1 MPKYR
6 YQATDAQGKPVSG
19 EVEAAG
25 PDDARRKLADQ
36 GLDAERARLT
46 EIAETVAPVSGG
58 GRLSAEEAVEVG
70 SQLAE
75 LAKAGL
81 PLGPGLRAMAEEIR
95 LLMRGEKRRLVWL
108 SVLTFGLGALVL
120 LPFYLAST
128 SRRRRVARA
137 LERLAD
143 QLDAGTSLSAALE
156 AQGRR
161 FPRHVRGLILAG
173 IQTGRLPEALEEFVA
188 VEGAR
193 IELRRQVWL
202 ALAYPCVLVVALA
215 TLFLLAFTFLVPQFG
230 KIFEEFDA
238 ELPFATE
245 MLLWQAGPGF
255 WVVIGVP
262 VLAVAALVCLA
273 FSRGAVWLRRVL
285 YAVPLVGPVW
295 RWAGLFNFSRLMA
308 LLVGQQVPLPTALRL
323 TATGLRE
330 SDLAAACREAAEEVE
345 AGRSLSECCAEFW
358 QFPPSL
364 RPLVAWGEQTSNPA
378 AAFRAAAEMF
388 DSRVRV
394 GVTMLH
400 AVLPPIVFVLII
412 AGVFSLVGGL
422 FMPLISLIQ
431 NLT

>member
-1 MPKYR
+1 MSKYR

-19 EVEAAG
+19 EVEATGA
-25 PDDARRKLADQ
+25 DDARRKLADQ
-36 GLDAERARLT
+36 GLDAEHAQLT
-46 EIAETVAPVSGG
+46 EISERVSGA
-58 GRLSAEEAVEVG
+58 GRLSADEAVEVG

-81 PLGPGLRAMAEEIR
+81 PLAPGLRAMAEEIR
-95 LLMRGEKRRLVWL
+95 LLMRGETRRLVWL
-108 SVLTFGLGALVL
+108 GLLTIGLGAAVL

-156 AQGRR
+156 SQGRR

-173 IQTGRLPEALEEFVA
+173 IETGRLPEALEEFVA

-202 ALAYPCVLVVALA
+202 ALAYPCVLLLALA
-215 TLFLLAFTFLVPQFG
+215 ALFILAFTFLVPQFG
-230 KIFEEFDA
+230 KVFMEFGA
-238 ELPFATE
+238 ELPFATKV
-245 MLLWQAGPGF
+245 LLWQAGPGF

-262 VLAVAALVCLA
+262 VLAAAALVCLA
-273 FSRGAVWLRRVL
+273 LSRGAVWLRRMF

-295 RWAGLFNFSRLMA
+295 RWAGLFNLSRLMA
-308 LLVGQQVPLPTALRL
+308 LLLGQQVPLPSALRL

-330 SDLAAACREAAEEVE
+330 ADLAAACREAAEEVE
-345 AGRSLSECCAEFW
+345 AGRSLSECLAEFW

-364 RPLVAWGEQTSNPA
+364 RPLVAWGEQASDPA

-388 DSRVRV
+388 DGRVRV

-412 AGVFSLVGGL
+412 AGVFSLIGGL

>member
-25 PDDARRKLADQ
+25 PEDARRKLAGQ
-36 GLDAERARLT
+36 GLDGERAQLT
-46 EIAETVAPVSGG
+46 EISERVSGA

-81 PLGPGLRAMAEEIR
+81 PLAPGLRAMAEEIR
-95 LLMRGEKRRLVWL
+95 LLLRGDTRRLVWL
-108 SVLTFGLGALVL
+108 GLLTLGLAAVVL

-156 AQGRR
+156 SQGRR

-188 VEGAR
+188 VEDAR

-202 ALAYPCVLVVALA
+202 ALAYPCVLVVALTA
-215 TLFLLAFTFLVPQFG
+215 LFVLSFTFLVPQFG
-230 KIFEEFDA
+230 KIFLEFEA

-262 VLAVAALVCLA
+262 TLAVAALVCLA
-273 FSRGAVWLRRVL
+273 LSRGAVWLRRVF

-308 LLVGQQVPLPTALRL
+308 LLLGQQVPLPSALRL

-345 AGRSLSECCAEFW
+345 AGRSLSESLAEFW

-412 AGVFSLVGGL
+412 GGVFSLVGGL
-422 FMPLISLIQ
+422 FLPLISLIQ